1 MDSSDLLLYNVHVL
15 YLAFNTSTVKDNGEI
30 VVLFHHRSPQSYQYS
45 RFTGNEPVCGF
56 AVHATIM
63 VGIPNVLFVV
73 SIMFLCS
80 LF

>member
-1 MDSSDLLLYNVHVL
+1 MF
-15 YLAFNTSTVKDNGEI
+15 YLAFNTSPVIDNGEI
-30 VVLFHHRSPQSYQYS
+30 VVLFHHRSPQSNLCS

-63 VGIPNVLFVV
+63 VGILNVLFVV